1 MTSPENERGYR
12 PPVTDKRLRLIGA
25 LVITG
30 AVLAGCGGD
39 DDGGGGGNGLSTGS
53 GEGSSGST
61 VTVVAQDSLRF
72 DRDEYTASAGEV
84 TIDYENGGN
93 LTHTLL
99 IDGVDDFKLSVTSN
113 GDTDEGTVELEPG
126 DYRIFCDIPGH
137 ESMEATLTV
146 E

>member
-1 MTSPENERGYR
+1 
-12 PPVTDKRLRLIGA
+12 VTNKRVTLIGA
-25 LVITG
+25 LVIT
-30 AVLAGCGGD
+30 AATPAACGGD
-39 DDGGGGGNGLSTGS
+39 DDGGGGGDGLSTGS
-53 GEGSSGST
+53 GDGGGGGP

-72 DRDEYTASAGEV
+72 DRDDYAASAGEV

-99 IDGVDDFKLSVTSN
+99 IDGVDDFKLSVATN
-113 GDTDEGTVELEPG
+113 GDTDEGTAELAPG
-126 DYRIFCDIPGH
+126 DYRIYCDVPGH

>member
-1 MTSPENERGYR
+1 VYR
-12 PPVTDKRLRLIGA
+12 PPVINKRLTLIGA
-25 LVITG
+25 LVIG
-30 AVLAGCGGD
+30 AAVLAACGGD
-39 DDGGGGGNGLSTGS
+39 DDGGGGDGLSTGS
-53 GEGSSGST
+53 DGGGAP
-61 VTVVAQDSLRF
+61 VTVVAQDSLSF
-72 DRDEYTASAGEV
+72 DREDYTASGGDV

-99 IDGVDDFKLSVTSN
+99 IDGVDDFKLTVSAN
-113 GDTDEGTVELEPG
+113 GDIDEGTAELEPG

>member
-1 MTSPENERGYR
+1 VYR
-12 PPVTDKRLRLIGA
+12 PPVTKKGLTWIGA
-25 LVITG
+25 LVVAG

-39 DDGGGGGNGLSTGS
+39 DDGGGGGGDGLSTGS
-53 GEGSSGST
+53 GGGGDT

-72 DRDEYTASAGEV
+72 DRDEYAASAGEV
-84 TIDYENGGN
+84 TIDYENSGN

-99 IDGVDDFKLSVTSN
+99 IDGVDDFKLTVTSS

>member
-1 MTSPENERGYR
+1 VYR
-12 PPVTDKRLRLIGA
+12 PAVTYKRVTLIGV

-30 AVLAGCGGD
+30 VVLAGCGGD
-39 DDGGGGGNGLSTGS
+39 DDDDGGDDGLSTGS
-53 GEGSSGST
+53 GDGAGGT
-61 VTVVAQDSLRF
+61 VTVVAQDSLSF
-72 DRDEYTASAGEV
+72 DQDEYTASAGEV

-113 GDTDEGTVELEPG
+113 GDIDEGAVELEAG
-126 DYRIFCDIPGH
+126 DYRIYCDIPGH

>member
-1 MTSPENERGYR
+1 
-12 PPVTDKRLRLIGA
+12 VTNKPLTLIGA
-25 LVITG
+25 LVIT
-30 AVLAGCGGD
+30 AALLAACGGD
-39 DDGGGGGNGLSTGS
+39 DDDGGGDGLSTGS
-53 GEGSSGST
+53 DGGGGGP
-61 VTVVAQDSLRF
+61 VTVVAQDSLSF
-72 DRDEYTASAGEV
+72 DRDDYTASAGEV

-99 IDGVDDFKLSVTSN
+99 IDGVDDFKLSVSAN
-113 GDTDEGTVELEPG
+113 GDTDEGTAELEPG

>member
-1 MTSPENERGYR
+1 
-12 PPVTDKRLRLIGA
+12 VTNKRLTLIGA
-25 LVITG
+25 LVIT
-30 AVLAGCGGD
+30 AATPAACGGD
-39 DDGGGGGNGLSTGS
+39 DDGGGGGDGLSTGS
-53 GEGSSGST
+53 GDGGGGGP

-72 DRDEYTASAGEV
+72 DRDDYAASAGEV

-99 IDGVDDFKLSVTSN
+99 IDGVDDFKLSVAAN
-113 GDTDEGTVELEPG
+113 GDTDEGTAELAPG
-126 DYRIFCDIPGH
+126 DYRIYCDVPGH

>member
-1 MTSPENERGYR
+1 VYR
-12 PPVTDKRLRLIGA
+12 PPVTNKRLTWIGA
-25 LVITG
+25 LVVAG

-39 DDGGGGGNGLSTGS
+39 DDSGGGGDGLSTGS
-53 GEGSSGST
+53 GGAGDT

-72 DRDEYTASAGEV
+72 DRDEYTAGAGEV
-84 TIDYENGGN
+84 TIEYENSGN

-99 IDGVDDFKLSVTSN
+99 IDGVDDFKLSVTSS

>member
-1 MTSPENERGYR
+1 M
-12 PPVTDKRLRLIGA
+12 TDKRLTWFGA
-25 LVITG
+25 LVVAG

-39 DDGGGGGNGLSTGS
+39 DDGGGGGGDGLSTGS
-53 GEGSSGST
+53 GGHGDT

-84 TIDYENGGN
+84 TIEYETSGS

-99 IDGVDDFKLSVTSN
+99 IDGVDDFKLTVTSS
-113 GDTDEGTVELEPG
+113 GDTDEGSVELEPG

-137 ESMEATLTV
+137 ESMVATLTV

>member
-1 MTSPENERGYR
+1 MTN
-12 PPVTDKRLRLIGA
+12 KRLTWIGA
-25 LVITG
+25 LVVAG

-39 DDGGGGGNGLSTGS
+39 DGGGGGGNGLSSGS
-53 GEGSSGST
+53 GGGGDT

-84 TIDYENGGN
+84 TIDYETSGN

-99 IDGVDDFKLSVTSN
+99 IDGVDDFKLTVTSS

>member
-1 MTSPENERGYR
+1 MYR
-12 PPVTDKRLRLIGA
+12 PPVTNKRLTWIGA
-25 LVITG
+25 LVVAG

-39 DDGGGGGNGLSTGS
+39 DDSGGGGGDGLSTGS
-53 GEGSSGST
+53 GGGDT

-72 DRDEYTASAGEV
+72 DRDEYTADAGEV
-84 TIDYENGGN
+84 TIDYENSGN

-99 IDGVDDFKLSVTSN
+99 IDGVDDFKLTVTSS

>member
-1 MTSPENERGYR
+1 MYR
-12 PPVTDKRLRLIGA
+12 PPVTNNRLTWIAA
-25 LVITG
+25 LGVAG

-39 DDGGGGGNGLSTGS
+39 DDSGGGGGDGVSTGS
-53 GEGSSGST
+53 DGGGT

-72 DRDEYTASAGEV
+72 DRDEYTADAGEV
-84 TIDYENGGN
+84 TIDYESSGN

-99 IDGVDDFKLSVTSN
+99 IDGVDDFKLTVTSSS
-113 GDTDEGTVELEPG
+113 DTDEGTVELEPG

>member
-1 MTSPENERGYR
+1 
-12 PPVTDKRLRLIGA
+12 VTNKRLTWIGA
-25 LVITG
+25 LVVAG

-39 DDGGGGGNGLSTGS
+39 DDSGGGGGDGLST
-53 GEGSSGST
+53 SSGGGDT

-72 DRDEYTASAGEV
+72 DRDEYTADAGEV
-84 TIDYENGGN
+84 MIDYENSGN

-99 IDGVDDFKLSVTSN
+99 IDGVDDFKLTVTSS

>member
-1 MTSPENERGYR
+1 MTK
-12 PPVTDKRLRLIGA
+12 KRLTWIGA
-25 LVITG
+25 LVVAG

-39 DDGGGGGNGLSTGS
+39 DDGGGGGGGGL
-53 GEGSSGST
+53 SSGSGGGDT

-84 TIDYENGGN
+84 TIDYENSGN

-99 IDGVDDFKLSVTSN
+99 IDGVDDFKLMVTSS
-113 GDTDEGTVELEPG
+113 GDTDEGTDELEPG

>member
-1 MTSPENERGYR
+1 
-12 PPVTDKRLRLIGA
+12 VTNKRRTLIGA
-25 LVITG
+25 LAITA
-30 AVLAGCGGD
+30 AVLAACGGDD
-39 DDGGGGGNGLSTGS
+39 DDGGGGDGLSTGS
-53 GEGSSGST
+53 GDGGGGAP
-61 VTVVAQDSLRF
+61 VTVVAQDSLSF
-72 DRDEYTASAGEV
+72 DRDDYTTSAGEV

-99 IDGVDDFKLSVTSN
+99 IDGVDDFKLTVSAN
-113 GDTDEGTVELEPG
+113 GDTDEGTADLEPG

>member
-1 MTSPENERGYR
+1 M
-12 PPVTDKRLRLIGA
+12 TDKRLTWIGA
-25 LVITG
+25 LIVAG

-39 DDGGGGGNGLSTGS
+39 DDGGGGGGDGLSTGS
-53 GEGSSGST
+53 GGSGDT

-84 TIDYENGGN
+84 TIDYENSGN

-99 IDGVDDFKLSVTSN
+99 IDGVDDFKLMVTSS
-113 GDTDEGTVELEPG
+113 GDTDEGTDELEPG

>member
-1 MTSPENERGYR
+1 VYR
-12 PPVTDKRLRLIGA
+12 PAVTNKRLTLIGA
-25 LVITG
+25 LVIAG

-39 DDGGGGGNGLSTGS
+39 DDDAGGGAGNGLTTGS
-53 GEGSSGST
+53 GGGSGGS

-72 DRDEYTASAGEV
+72 DRDSYSADAGEV
-84 TIDYENGGN
+84 TIDYENSGN

-99 IDGVDDFKLSVTSN
+99 VDGVDDFKLSVASN
-113 GDTDEGTVELEPG
+113 GETDEGTVELEPG

-146 E
+146 G

>member
-1 MTSPENERGYR
+1 VAN
-12 PPVTDKRLRLIGA
+12 KRLTLIGA

-30 AVLAGCGGD
+30 AALAGCGGD
-39 DDGGGGGNGLSTGS
+39 DDASAGGDGLSTGS
-53 GEGSSGST
+53 GDGGGST
-61 VTVVAQDSLRF
+61 VTVVAQDSLSF
-72 DRDEYTASAGEV
+72 DDDEYTASAGEV

-99 IDGVDDFKLSVTSN
+99 IDGVDDFKLSVAAN
-113 GDTDEGTVELEPG
+113 GDTDEGTAELAPG
-126 DYRIFCDIPGH
+126 DYRIYCDVPGH

>member
-1 MTSPENERGYR
+1 
-12 PPVTDKRLRLIGA
+12 VTNKRLTLIGA
-25 LVITG
+25 LVITA
-30 AVLAGCGGD
+30 AVLAACGGD
-39 DDGGGGGNGLSTGS
+39 DDDGSGSDGLSTGS
-53 GEGSSGST
+53 GDGGGGGGAP

-72 DRDEYTASAGEV
+72 DHEDYTASAGEV

-99 IDGVDDFKLSVTSN
+99 IDGVDDFKLTVSAN
-113 GDTDEGTVELEPG
+113 GDIDEGTAGLEPG

>member
-1 MTSPENERGYR
+1 
-12 PPVTDKRLRLIGA
+12 VTNKRLTLIGA
-25 LVITG
+25 LMITA
-30 AVLAGCGGD
+30 AVLAACGGD
-39 DDGGGGGNGLSTGS
+39 DDDGGGDGLSAGSGDGGGGTP
-53 GEGSSGST
+53 

-72 DRDEYTASAGEV
+72 DHEDYTASAGAV
-84 TIDYENGGN
+84 TIDYENSGN

-99 IDGVDDFKLSVTSN
+99 IDGVDDFKLTVSAN
-113 GDTDEGTVELEPG
+113 GDTDEGTAELEPG